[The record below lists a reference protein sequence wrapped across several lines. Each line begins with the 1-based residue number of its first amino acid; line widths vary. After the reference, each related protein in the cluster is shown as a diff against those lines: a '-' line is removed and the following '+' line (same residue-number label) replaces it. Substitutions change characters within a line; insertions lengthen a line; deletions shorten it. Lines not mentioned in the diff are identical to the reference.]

1 MKLIRLSVKGEY
13 GCHYDFTERNVIL
26 GDNNSG
32 KSTFLKLILYCL
44 GAPIKTFIDEISKMN
59 WCDSVSLDI
68 EFKNGKKAR
77 ILRKL
82 PASDAIVVTPIKN
95 NEDLVNDEIN
105 ALSVQEF
112 SDYLLD
118 SEGYARDKITYSK
131 DKTAT
136 FRFYFLLRAIY
147 VDQDTQAQ
155 SILSDLD
162 MGRDYF
168 TSQPIIKKTI
178 IEKLLG
184 KDNSELQRIRLEIQA
199 LTRAQTEMSDRI
211 SFLTEEQ
218 GEIQSQYELLPSKVR
233 QELED
238 ISAEKKILSQQEYK
252 KIAAVKAVNDTQNV
266 ELRINLQHKLNG
278 LYEQLRTLTLEIKDV
293 DEVIESLNEDLTLL
307 KYKVAAKDILEEMP
321 ILFCPNCLSPLP
333 KEKVNEG
340 LCDNCHKKTIEEQ
353 IINSATLKKTIA
365 DSILEAQE
373 IKQVKNNELAAVK
386 HKIDSIQRELRD
398 LQIQELEKREEE
410 NNLIYQAIAEIKK
423 RLEHLLQR
431 EHILKRYLSVTKELE
446 KLKSQRKNNSSKLT
460 ELKDELLKADTQ
472 AALSMQH
479 YSQFIKNF
487 RKYLNAMFDE
497 VAVCELDENYMPVID
512 NTKMSAVSSASLK
525 VAIRLAYVLALLN
538 ESIGSDV
545 ETSHLG
551 FLLLDSP
558 KDKDLDNYRFDKYLQ
573 MIDSECCGQIIV
585 TGSLSDEELY
595 KNNLKQAKYFEPLR
609 TNAKLLKKQEPTITL
624 SEPNP

>member
-1 MKLIRLSVKGEY
+1 MKLISLNVKGEY

-44 GAPIKTFIDEISKMN
+44 GAPIKTFIDEINKMN
-59 WCDSVSLDI
+59 WCDSVSLDV
-68 EFKNGKKAR
+68 EFKSGKKVR

-82 PASDAIVVTPIKN
+82 PSSDAIVITPIKE

-118 SEGYARDKITYSK
+118 NEGYTCDKITYSK

-136 FRFYFLLRAIY
+136 FRFYFLLRAVY

-155 SILSDLD
+155 SVLSDLD

-184 KDNSELQRIRLEIQA
+184 KDNSELQRIRLEIQT
-199 LTRAQTEMSDRI
+199 LTRSQTEMSDRI

-218 GEIQSQYELLPSKVR
+218 SEIQSEHEINPRKVR
-233 QELED
+233 QELDD
-238 ISAEKKILSQQEYK
+238 ISAEKKTLSQQEYK
-252 KIAAVKAVNDTQNV
+252 KIAAVKAVNDTQST
-266 ELRINLQHKLNG
+266 ELRISLQHKLNG
-278 LYEQLRTLTLEIKDV
+278 LYDQLRVLTLEIKDI
-293 DEVIESLNEDLTLL
+293 DEVIESLNNDLVLL
-307 KYKVAAKDILEEMP
+307 NYKVAAKDILEEMP
-321 ILFCPNCLSPLP
+321 ILFCPNCLSPLS
-333 KEKVNEG
+333 EEVVNRG
-340 LCDNCHKKTIEEQ
+340 LCENCHKKTIEEQ

-373 IKQVKNNELAAVK
+373 IKQVKHNEIAAVK
-386 HKIDSIQRELRD
+386 GKIDNIQREIREA
-398 LQIQELEKREEE
+398 QIQEFEKREEE
-410 NNLIYQAIAEIKK
+410 NDLVYQAIAEIKK
-423 RLEHLLQR
+423 RLEYLLQR
-431 EHILKRYLSVTKELE
+431 EHVLKRYLSVLKELE
-446 KLKSQRKNNSSKLT
+446 KLKSQRKDNSAKLT
-460 ELKDELLKADTQ
+460 ALRDELLKADTQ

-497 VAVCELDENYMPVID
+497 VVSCELDENYMPIID
-512 NTKMSAVSSASLK
+512 NTKISSVSSASLK

-538 ESIGSDV
+538 ESIDSKI
-545 ETSHLG
+545 ESSHLG
-551 FLLLDSP
+551 ILLLDSP

-573 MIDSECCGQIIV
+573 TIDNECCGQIII
-585 TGSLSDEELY
+585 TGSLSDEDLY
-595 KNNLKQAKYFEPLR
+595 KSNLKKATYFEALR
-609 TNAKLLKKQEPTITL
+609 TTSKLLKKM
-624 SEPNP
+624 

>member
-1 MKLIRLSVKGEY
+1 MKLISLNVKGEY
-13 GCHYDFTERNVIL
+13 GCHYVFTQRNVIL

-59 WCDSVSLDI
+59 WCDSVSLDV

-82 PASDAIVVTPIKN
+82 PASDAIVITPIKD
-95 NEDLVNDEIN
+95 NENLVNDEIN

-118 SEGYARDKITYSK
+118 NEGYSRDKITYSK

-184 KDNSELQRIRLEIQA
+184 KDNSELQRIRLEIQT
-199 LTRAQTEMSDRI
+199 LTKSQAEISDRI

-218 GEIQSQYELLPSKVR
+218 SEIQRDYNIFPKKVS
-233 QELED
+233 QELDD
-238 ISAEKKILSQQEYK
+238 ISAEKKVLSKQEYK
-252 KIAAVKAVNDTQNV
+252 KIAAVKSVNDTQNA
-266 ELRINLQHKLNG
+266 ELCINLQHKLKG
-278 LYEQLRTLTLEIKDV
+278 LYNEQQVLTLEIKDV
-293 DEVIESLNEDLTLL
+293 DEVIESLNEDMALL

-321 ILFCPNCLSPLP
+321 ILFCPNCLSPLSEETV
-333 KEKVNEG
+333 KKG
-340 LCDNCHKKTIEEQ
+340 LCDNCNKKTIEEQ

-373 IKQVKNNELAAVK
+373 IKQVKQNELTTVK
-386 HKIDSIQRELRD
+386 KKIADLQKELRD
-398 LQIQELEKREEE
+398 IQIRELEKREEE
-410 NNLIYQAIAEIKK
+410 SDLIYQAIAEIKK
-423 RLEHLLQR
+423 RLEYLLQR
-431 EHILKRYLSVTKELE
+431 EHLLKRYLLVSKELE
-446 KLKSQRKNNSSKLT
+446 KLKSQRKDNSAKLT
-460 ELKDELLKADTQ
+460 KLKDDLLKADTQ

-497 VAVCELDENYMPVID
+497 VVTCELDENYMPVID
-512 NTKMSAVSSASLK
+512 NTKISAVSSASLK

-538 ESIGSDV
+538 ESIDSEV
-545 ETSHLG
+545 ESSHLG
-551 FLLLDSP
+551 VLLLDSP

-573 MIDSECCGQIIV
+573 AIDNECCGQIII

-595 KNNLKQAKYFEPLR
+595 RGNLTKATYFDALR
-609 TNAKLLKKQEPTITL
+609 TTAKLLKKQ
-624 SEPNP
+624 

>member
-1 MKLIRLSVKGEY
+1 MKLISLNVKGEY

-44 GAPIKTFIDEISKMN
+44 GAPIKTFIDEINKMN
-59 WCDSVSLDI
+59 WCDSVSLDV
-68 EFKNGKKAR
+68 EFKSGKKVR

-82 PASDAIVVTPIKN
+82 PSSDAIVITPIKE

-118 SEGYARDKITYSK
+118 NEGYTCDKITYSK

-136 FRFYFLLRAIY
+136 FRFYFLLRAVY

-155 SILSDLD
+155 SVLSDLD

-184 KDNSELQRIRLEIQA
+184 KDNSELQRIRLEIQT
-199 LTRAQTEMSDRI
+199 LTRSQTEMSDRI

-218 GEIQSQYELLPSKVR
+218 SEIQSEHEINPRKVR
-233 QELED
+233 QELDD
-238 ISAEKKILSQQEYK
+238 ISAEKKTLSQQEYK
-252 KIAAVKAVNDTQNV
+252 KIAAVKAVNDTQST
-266 ELRINLQHKLNG
+266 ELRISLQHKLNG
-278 LYEQLRTLTLEIKDV
+278 LYDQLRVLTLEIKDI
-293 DEVIESLNEDLTLL
+293 DEVIESLNNDLVLL

-321 ILFCPNCLSPLP
+321 ILFCPNCLSPLS
-333 KEKVNEG
+333 EEVVNRG
-340 LCDNCHKKTIEEQ
+340 LCENCHKKTIEEQ

-373 IKQVKNNELAAVK
+373 IKQVKHNEIAAVK
-386 HKIDSIQRELRD
+386 GKIDNIQREIREA
-398 LQIQELEKREEE
+398 QIQEFEKREEE
-410 NNLIYQAIAEIKK
+410 NDLVYQAIAEIKK
-423 RLEHLLQR
+423 RLEYLLQR
-431 EHILKRYLSVTKELE
+431 EHVLKRYLSVSKELE
-446 KLKSQRKNNSSKLT
+446 KLKSQRKDNSAKLT
-460 ELKDELLKADTQ
+460 ALRDELLKADTQ

-497 VAVCELDENYMPVID
+497 VVSCELDENYMPIID
-512 NTKMSAVSSASLK
+512 NTKISSVSSASLK

-538 ESIGSDV
+538 ESIDSKI
-545 ETSHLG
+545 ESSHLG
-551 FLLLDSP
+551 ILLLDSP

-573 MIDSECCGQIIV
+573 TIDNECCGQIII
-585 TGSLSDEELY
+585 TGSLSDEDLY
-595 KNNLKQAKYFEPLR
+595 KSNLKKATYFESLR
-609 TNAKLLKKQEPTITL
+609 TTSKLLKKM
-624 SEPNP
+624 

>member
-1 MKLIRLSVKGEY
+1 MKLISLNVKGEY

-44 GAPIKTFIDEISKMN
+44 GAPIKTFIDEINKMN
-59 WCDSVSLDI
+59 WCDSVSLDV
-68 EFKNGKKAR
+68 EFKSGKKVR

-82 PASDAIVVTPIKN
+82 PSSDAIVITPIKE

-118 SEGYARDKITYSK
+118 NEGYTCDRITYSK

-136 FRFYFLLRAIY
+136 FRFYFLLRAVY
-147 VDQDTQAQ
+147 GDQDTQAQ
-155 SILSDLD
+155 SVLSDLD

-184 KDNSELQRIRLEIQA
+184 KDNSELQRIRLEIQT
-199 LTRAQTEMSDRI
+199 LTRSQTEMSDRI

-218 GEIQSQYELLPSKVR
+218 SEIQSEHEINPRKVR
-233 QELED
+233 QELDD
-238 ISAEKKILSQQEYK
+238 ISAEKKTLSQQEYK
-252 KIAAVKAVNDTQNV
+252 KIAAVKAVNDTQST
-266 ELRINLQHKLNG
+266 ELRISLQHKLNG
-278 LYEQLRTLTLEIKDV
+278 LYDQLRVLTLEIKDI
-293 DEVIESLNEDLTLL
+293 DEVIESLNNDLVLL

-321 ILFCPNCLSPLP
+321 ILFCPNCLSPLS
-333 KEKVNEG
+333 EEVVNRG
-340 LCDNCHKKTIEEQ
+340 LCENCHKKTIEEQ

-373 IKQVKNNELAAVK
+373 IKQVKHNEIAAVK
-386 HKIDSIQRELRD
+386 GKIDNIQREIREA
-398 LQIQELEKREEE
+398 QIQEFEKGEEE
-410 NNLIYQAIAEIKK
+410 NDLVYQAIAEIKK
-423 RLEHLLQR
+423 RLEYLLQR
-431 EHILKRYLSVTKELE
+431 EHVLKRYLSVSKELE
-446 KLKSQRKNNSSKLT
+446 KLKSQRKDNSAKLT
-460 ELKDELLKADTQ
+460 ALRDELLKADTQ

-497 VAVCELDENYMPVID
+497 VVSCELDENYMPIID
-512 NTKMSAVSSASLK
+512 NTKISSVSSASLK

-538 ESIGSDV
+538 ESIDSKI
-545 ETSHLG
+545 ESSHLG
-551 FLLLDSP
+551 ILLLDSP

-573 MIDSECCGQIIV
+573 TIDNECCGQIII
-585 TGSLSDEELY
+585 TGSLSDEDLY
-595 KNNLKQAKYFEPLR
+595 KSNLKKATYFEALR
-609 TNAKLLKKQEPTITL
+609 TTSKLLKKM
-624 SEPNP
+624 

>member
-1 MKLIRLSVKGEY
+1 MKLISLNVKGEY

-44 GAPIKTFIDEISKMN
+44 GAPIKTFIDEINKMN
-59 WCDSVSLDI
+59 WCDSVSLDV
-68 EFKNGKKAR
+68 EFKSGKKVR

-82 PASDAIVVTPIKN
+82 PSSDAIVITPIKE

-118 SEGYARDKITYSK
+118 NEGYTCDKITYSK

-136 FRFYFLLRAIY
+136 FRFYFLLRAVY

-155 SILSDLD
+155 SVLSDLD

-184 KDNSELQRIRLEIQA
+184 KDNSELQRIRLEIQT
-199 LTRAQTEMSDRI
+199 LTRSQTEMSDRI

-218 GEIQSQYELLPSKVR
+218 SEIQSEHEINPRKVR
-233 QELED
+233 QELDD
-238 ISAEKKILSQQEYK
+238 ISAEKKTLSQQEYK
-252 KIAAVKAVNDTQNV
+252 KIAAVKAVNDTQST
-266 ELRINLQHKLNG
+266 ELRISLQHKLNG
-278 LYEQLRTLTLEIKDV
+278 LYDQLRVLTLEIKDI
-293 DEVIESLNEDLTLL
+293 DEVIESLNNDLVLL
-307 KYKVAAKDILEEMP
+307 NYKVAAKDILEEMP
-321 ILFCPNCLSPLP
+321 ILFCPNCLSPLS
-333 KEKVNEG
+333 EEVVNRG
-340 LCDNCHKKTIEEQ
+340 LCENCHKKTIEEQ

-373 IKQVKNNELAAVK
+373 IKQVKHNEIAAVK
-386 HKIDSIQRELRD
+386 GKIDNIQREIREA
-398 LQIQELEKREEE
+398 QIQEFEKREEE
-410 NNLIYQAIAEIKK
+410 NDLVYQAIAEIKK
-423 RLEHLLQR
+423 RLEYLLQR
-431 EHILKRYLSVTKELE
+431 EHVLKRYLSVSKELE
-446 KLKSQRKNNSSKLT
+446 KLKSQRKDNSAKLT
-460 ELKDELLKADTQ
+460 ALRDELIKADTQ

-497 VAVCELDENYMPVID
+497 VVSCELDENYMPIID
-512 NTKMSAVSSASLK
+512 NTKISSVSSASLK

-538 ESIGSDV
+538 ESIDSKI
-545 ETSHLG
+545 ESSHLG
-551 FLLLDSP
+551 ILLLDSP

-573 MIDSECCGQIIV
+573 TIDNECCGQIII
-585 TGSLSDEELY
+585 TGSLSDEDLY
-595 KNNLKQAKYFEPLR
+595 KSNLKKATYFEALR
-609 TNAKLLKKQEPTITL
+609 TTSKLLKKM
-624 SEPNP
+624 

>member
-1 MKLIRLSVKGEY
+1 MKLISLNVKGEY

-44 GAPIKTFIDEISKMN
+44 GAPIKTFIDEINKMN
-59 WCDSVSLDI
+59 WCDSVSLDV
-68 EFKNGKKAR
+68 EFKSGKKVR

-82 PASDAIVVTPIKN
+82 PSSDAIVITPIKE

-118 SEGYARDKITYSK
+118 NEGYTCDKITYSK

-136 FRFYFLLRAIY
+136 FRFYFLLRAVY

-155 SILSDLD
+155 SVLSDLD

-184 KDNSELQRIRLEIQA
+184 KDNSELQRIRLEIQT
-199 LTRAQTEMSDRI
+199 LTRSQTEMSNRI
-211 SFLTEEQ
+211 SFLTEEKS
-218 GEIQSQYELLPSKVR
+218 EIQSEHEINPRKVR
-233 QELED
+233 QELDD
-238 ISAEKKILSQQEYK
+238 ISAEKKTLSQQEYK
-252 KIAAVKAVNDTQNV
+252 KIAAVKAVNDTQST
-266 ELRINLQHKLNG
+266 ELRISLQHKLNG
-278 LYEQLRTLTLEIKDV
+278 LYDQLRVLTLEIKDI
-293 DEVIESLNEDLTLL
+293 DEVIESLNNDLVLL

-321 ILFCPNCLSPLP
+321 ILFCPNCLSPLS
-333 KEKVNEG
+333 EEVVNRG
-340 LCDNCHKKTIEEQ
+340 LCDNCHKKTLEEQ

-373 IKQVKNNELAAVK
+373 IKQVKHNEIAAVK
-386 HKIDSIQRELRD
+386 GKIDNIQREIREA
-398 LQIQELEKREEE
+398 QIQEFEKREEE
-410 NNLIYQAIAEIKK
+410 NDLVYQAIAEIKK
-423 RLEHLLQR
+423 RLEYLLQR
-431 EHILKRYLSVTKELE
+431 EHVLKRYLSVSKELE
-446 KLKSQRKNNSSKLT
+446 KLKSQRKDNSAKLT
-460 ELKDELLKADTQ
+460 ALRDDLLKADTQ

-497 VAVCELDENYMPVID
+497 VVSCELDENYMPIID
-512 NTKMSAVSSASLK
+512 NTKISSVSSASLK
-525 VAIRLAYVLALLN
+525 VAIRLAYVFALLN
-538 ESIGSDV
+538 ESIDSKI
-545 ETSHLG
+545 ESSHLG
-551 FLLLDSP
+551 ILLLDSP

-573 MIDSECCGQIIV
+573 TIDNECCGQIII
-585 TGSLSDEELY
+585 TGSLSDEDLY
-595 KNNLKQAKYFEPLR
+595 KSNLKKATYFEALR
-609 TNAKLLKKQEPTITL
+609 TTSKLLKKM
-624 SEPNP
+624 

>member
-1 MKLIRLSVKGEY
+1 MKLIRLNVKGEY

-59 WCDSVSLDI
+59 LCDSVSLDV
-68 EFKNGKKAR
+68 EFKSGKKVR

-82 PASDAIVVTPIKN
+82 PSSDAIVITPIKEN
-95 NEDLVNDEIN
+95 KDLVNDEIN

-118 SEGYARDKITYSK
+118 NEGYACDKITYSK

-136 FRFYFLLRAIY
+136 FRFYFLLRAVY

-184 KDNSELQRIRLEIQA
+184 KDNSELQRIRLEIQT
-199 LTRAQTEMSDRI
+199 LTRLQKEMTDRI

-218 GEIQSQYELLPSKVR
+218 SEIQNEYEINPRKVR
-233 QELED
+233 QELDD

-252 KIAAVKAVNDTQNV
+252 KIATVKAVNDTQNT
-266 ELRINLQHKLNG
+266 ELRIGLQHKLNG
-278 LYEQLRTLTLEIKDV
+278 LYDQLRVLSLEIKDI
-293 DEVIESLNEDLTLL
+293 DEVIESLNKDLALL

-321 ILFCPNCLSPLP
+321 ILFCPNCLSPLS
-333 KEKVNEG
+333 EEVVNRG
-340 LCDNCHKKTIEEQ
+340 LCENCHKKTIEEQ
-353 IINSATLKKTIA
+353 IINSATLKKTIT

-373 IKQVKNNELAAVK
+373 IKQIKQNELATVK
-386 HKIDSIQRELRD
+386 GKIDSIQREIREA
-398 LQIQELEKREEE
+398 QIQEFEKREE
-410 NNLIYQAIAEIKK
+410 NDLIYQAIAEIKK

-431 EHILKRYLSVTKELE
+431 EHVLKRYLSVSKELE
-446 KLKSQRKNNSSKLT
+446 KLKSQRKDNSAKLT
-460 ELKDELLKADTQ
+460 VLRDELLKADTQ

-479 YSQFIKNF
+479 YSQFIKNL

-497 VAVCELDENYMPVID
+497 VVSCELDENYMPIID
-512 NTKMSAVSSASLK
+512 NTKISSVSSASLK

-538 ESIGSDV
+538 ESIDSEV
-545 ETSHLG
+545 ESSHLG
-551 FLLLDSP
+551 VLLLDSP

-573 MIDSECCGQIIV
+573 TIDNECCGQIII
-585 TGSLSDEELY
+585 TGSLSDEDLY
-595 KNNLKQAKYFEPLR
+595 KGNLTKATYFEPLR
-609 TNAKLLKKQEPTITL
+609 TTSKLLKKQ
-624 SEPNP
+624 

>member
-1 MKLIRLSVKGEY
+1 MKLISLNVKGEY

-44 GAPIKTFIDEISKMN
+44 GAPIKTFIDEINKMN
-59 WCDSVSLDI
+59 WCDSVSLDV
-68 EFKNGKKAR
+68 EFKSGKKVR

-82 PASDAIVVTPIKN
+82 PSSDAIVITPIKE

-118 SEGYARDKITYSK
+118 NEGYTCDRITYSK

-136 FRFYFLLRAIY
+136 FRFYFLLRAVY

-155 SILSDLD
+155 SVLSDLD

-184 KDNSELQRIRLEIQA
+184 KDNSELQRIRLEIQT
-199 LTRAQTEMSDRI
+199 LTRSQTEMSDRI

-218 GEIQSQYELLPSKVR
+218 SEIQSEHEINPRKVR
-233 QELED
+233 QELDD
-238 ISAEKKILSQQEYK
+238 ISAEKKTLSQQEYK
-252 KIAAVKAVNDTQNV
+252 KIAAVKAVNDTQST
-266 ELRINLQHKLNG
+266 ELRISLQHKLNG
-278 LYEQLRTLTLEIKDV
+278 LYDQLRVLTLEIKDI
-293 DEVIESLNEDLTLL
+293 DEVIESLNNDLVLL

-321 ILFCPNCLSPLP
+321 ILFCPNCLSPLS
-333 KEKVNEG
+333 EEVVNRG
-340 LCDNCHKKTIEEQ
+340 LCENCHKKTIEEQ

-373 IKQVKNNELAAVK
+373 IKQVKHNEIAAIK
-386 HKIDSIQRELRD
+386 GKIDNIQREIREA
-398 LQIQELEKREEE
+398 QIQEFEKREEE
-410 NNLIYQAIAEIKK
+410 NDLVYQAIAEIKK
-423 RLEHLLQR
+423 RLEYLLQR
-431 EHILKRYLSVTKELE
+431 EHVLKRYLSVSKELE
-446 KLKSQRKNNSSKLT
+446 KLKSQRKDNSAKLT
-460 ELKDELLKADTQ
+460 ALRDELLKADTQ

-497 VAVCELDENYMPVID
+497 VVSCELDENYMPIID
-512 NTKMSAVSSASLK
+512 NTKISSVSSASLK
-525 VAIRLAYVLALLN
+525 VAIRLAYMLALLN
-538 ESIGSDV
+538 ESIDSQI
-545 ETSHLG
+545 ESSHLG
-551 FLLLDSP
+551 ILLLDSP

-573 MIDSECCGQIIV
+573 TIDNECCGQIII
-585 TGSLSDEELY
+585 TGSLSDEDLY
-595 KNNLKQAKYFEPLR
+595 KSNLKKATYFEALR
-609 TNAKLLKKQEPTITL
+609 TTSKLLKKM
-624 SEPNP
+624 

>member
-1 MKLIRLSVKGEY
+1 MKLISLNVKGEY

-44 GAPIKTFIDEISKMN
+44 GAPIKTFIDEINKMN
-59 WCDSVSLDI
+59 WCDSVSLDV
-68 EFKNGKKAR
+68 EFKSGKKVR

-82 PASDAIVVTPIKN
+82 PSSDAIVITPIKE

-118 SEGYARDKITYSK
+118 NEGYTCDRITYSK

-136 FRFYFLLRAIY
+136 FRFYFLLRAVY

-155 SILSDLD
+155 SVLSDLD

-184 KDNSELQRIRLEIQA
+184 KDNSELQRIRLEIQT
-199 LTRAQTEMSDRI
+199 LTRSQTEMSDRI

-218 GEIQSQYELLPSKVR
+218 SEIQSEHEINPRKVR
-233 QELED
+233 QELDD
-238 ISAEKKILSQQEYK
+238 ISAEKKTLSQQEYK
-252 KIAAVKAVNDTQNV
+252 KIAAVKAVNDTQST
-266 ELRINLQHKLNG
+266 ELRISLQHKLNG
-278 LYEQLRTLTLEIKDV
+278 LYDQLRVLTLEIKDI
-293 DEVIESLNEDLTLL
+293 DEVIESLNNDLVLL

-321 ILFCPNCLSPLP
+321 ILFCPNCLSPLS
-333 KEKVNEG
+333 EEVVNRG
-340 LCDNCHKKTIEEQ
+340 LCENCHKKTIEEQ

-373 IKQVKNNELAAVK
+373 IKQVKHNEIAAVK
-386 HKIDSIQRELRD
+386 GKIDNIQREIREA
-398 LQIQELEKREEE
+398 QIQEFEKGEEE
-410 NNLIYQAIAEIKK
+410 NDLVYQAIAEIKK
-423 RLEHLLQR
+423 RLEYLLQR
-431 EHILKRYLSVTKELE
+431 EHVLKRYLSVSKELE
-446 KLKSQRKNNSSKLT
+446 KLKSQRKDNSAKLT
-460 ELKDELLKADTQ
+460 ALRDELLKADTQ

-497 VAVCELDENYMPVID
+497 VVSCELDENYMPIID
-512 NTKMSAVSSASLK
+512 NTKISSVSSASLK

-538 ESIGSDV
+538 ESIDSKI
-545 ETSHLG
+545 ESSHLG
-551 FLLLDSP
+551 ILLLDSP

-573 MIDSECCGQIIV
+573 TIDNECCGQIII
-585 TGSLSDEELY
+585 TGSLSDEDLY
-595 KNNLKQAKYFEPLR
+595 KSNLKKATYFEALR
-609 TNAKLLKKQEPTITL
+609 TTSKLLKKM
-624 SEPNP
+624 

>member
-1 MKLIRLSVKGEY
+1 MKLISLNVKGEY

-44 GAPIKTFIDEISKMN
+44 GAPIKTFIDEINKMN
-59 WCDSVSLDI
+59 WCDSVSLDV
-68 EFKNGKKAR
+68 EFKSGKKVR

-82 PASDAIVVTPIKN
+82 PSSDAIVITPIKE

-118 SEGYARDKITYSK
+118 NEGYTCDKITYSK

-136 FRFYFLLRAIY
+136 FRFYFLLRAVY

-155 SILSDLD
+155 SVLSDLD

-184 KDNSELQRIRLEIQA
+184 KDNSELQRIRLEIQT
-199 LTRAQTEMSDRI
+199 LTRSQTEMSDRI

-218 GEIQSQYELLPSKVR
+218 SEIQSEHEINPRKVR
-233 QELED
+233 QELDD
-238 ISAEKKILSQQEYK
+238 ISAEKKTLSQQEYK
-252 KIAAVKAVNDTQNV
+252 KIAAVKAVNDTQST
-266 ELRINLQHKLNG
+266 ELRISLQHKLNG
-278 LYEQLRTLTLEIKDV
+278 LYDQLRVLTLEIKDI
-293 DEVIESLNEDLTLL
+293 DEVIESLNNDLVLL

-321 ILFCPNCLSPLP
+321 ILFCPNCLSPLS
-333 KEKVNEG
+333 EEVVNRG
-340 LCDNCHKKTIEEQ
+340 LCENCHKKTIEEQ

-373 IKQVKNNELAAVK
+373 IKQVKHNEIAAVK
-386 HKIDSIQRELRD
+386 GKIDNIQREIREA
-398 LQIQELEKREEE
+398 QIQEFEKREEE
-410 NNLIYQAIAEIKK
+410 NDLVYQAIAEIKK
-423 RLEHLLQR
+423 RLEYLLQR
-431 EHILKRYLSVTKELE
+431 EHVLKRYLSVSKELE
-446 KLKSQRKNNSSKLT
+446 KLKSQRKDNSAKLT
-460 ELKDELLKADTQ
+460 ALRDELLKADTQ

-497 VAVCELDENYMPVID
+497 VVSCELDENYMPIID
-512 NTKMSAVSSASLK
+512 NTKISSVSSASLK
-525 VAIRLAYVLALLN
+525 VAIRLAYMLALLN
-538 ESIGSDV
+538 ESIDSKI
-545 ETSHLG
+545 ESSHLG
-551 FLLLDSP
+551 ILLLDSP

-573 MIDSECCGQIIV
+573 TIDNECCGQIII
-585 TGSLSDEELY
+585 TGSLSDEDLY
-595 KNNLKQAKYFEPLR
+595 KSNLKKATYFEALR
-609 TNAKLLKKQEPTITL
+609 TTSKLLKKM
-624 SEPNP
+624 

>member
-1 MKLIRLSVKGEY
+1 MKLISLNVKGEY

-44 GAPIKTFIDEISKMN
+44 GAPIKTFIDEINKMN
-59 WCDSVSLDI
+59 WCDSVSLDV
-68 EFKNGKKAR
+68 EFKSGKKVR

-82 PASDAIVVTPIKN
+82 PSSDAIVITPIKE

-118 SEGYARDKITYSK
+118 NEGYTCDKITYSK

-136 FRFYFLLRAIY
+136 FRFYFLLRAVY

-155 SILSDLD
+155 SVLSDLD

-184 KDNSELQRIRLEIQA
+184 KDNSELQRIRLEIQT
-199 LTRAQTEMSDRI
+199 LTRSQTEMSDRI

-218 GEIQSQYELLPSKVR
+218 SEIQSEHEINPRKVR
-233 QELED
+233 QELDD
-238 ISAEKKILSQQEYK
+238 ISAEKKTLSQQEYK
-252 KIAAVKAVNDTQNV
+252 KIAAVKAVNDTQST
-266 ELRINLQHKLNG
+266 ELRISLQHKLNG
-278 LYEQLRTLTLEIKDV
+278 LYDQLRVLTLEIKDI
-293 DEVIESLNEDLTLL
+293 DEVIESLNNDLVLL

-321 ILFCPNCLSPLP
+321 ILFCPNCLSPLS
-333 KEKVNEG
+333 EEVVNRG
-340 LCDNCHKKTIEEQ
+340 LCENCHKKTIEEQ

-373 IKQVKNNELAAVK
+373 IKQVKHNEIAAVK
-386 HKIDSIQRELRD
+386 GKIDNIQREIREA
-398 LQIQELEKREEE
+398 QIQEFEKREEE
-410 NNLIYQAIAEIKK
+410 NDLVYQAIAEIKK
-423 RLEHLLQR
+423 RLEYLLQR
-431 EHILKRYLSVTKELE
+431 EHVLKRYLSVSKELE
-446 KLKSQRKNNSSKLT
+446 KLKSQRKDNSAKLT
-460 ELKDELLKADTQ
+460 ALRDELLKADTQ

-497 VAVCELDENYMPVID
+497 VVSCELDENYMPIID
-512 NTKMSAVSSASLK
+512 NTKISSVSSASLK

-538 ESIGSDV
+538 ESIDSKI
-545 ETSHLG
+545 ESSHLG
-551 FLLLDSP
+551 ILLLDSP

-573 MIDSECCGQIIV
+573 TIDNECCGQIII
-585 TGSLSDEELY
+585 TGSLSDEDLY
-595 KNNLKQAKYFEPLR
+595 KSNLKKATYFEALR
-609 TNAKLLKKQEPTITL
+609 TTSKLLKKM
-624 SEPNP
+624 

>member
-1 MKLIRLSVKGEY
+1 MKLISLNVKGEY

-44 GAPIKTFIDEISKMN
+44 GAPIKTFIDEINKMN
-59 WCDSVSLDI
+59 WCDSVSLDV
-68 EFKNGKKAR
+68 EFKSGKKVR

-82 PASDAIVVTPIKN
+82 PSSDAIVITPIKE

-118 SEGYARDKITYSK
+118 NEGYTCDKITYSK

-136 FRFYFLLRAIY
+136 FRFYFLLRAVY

-155 SILSDLD
+155 SVLSDLD

-184 KDNSELQRIRLEIQA
+184 KDNSELQRIRLEIQT
-199 LTRAQTEMSDRI
+199 LTRSQTEMSDRI

-218 GEIQSQYELLPSKVR
+218 SEIQSEHEINPRKVR
-233 QELED
+233 QELDD
-238 ISAEKKILSQQEYK
+238 ISAEKKTLSQQEYK
-252 KIAAVKAVNDTQNV
+252 KIAAVKAVNDTQST
-266 ELRINLQHKLNG
+266 ELRISLQHKLNG
-278 LYEQLRTLTLEIKDV
+278 LYDQLRVLTLEIKDI
-293 DEVIESLNEDLTLL
+293 DEVIESLNNDLVLL
-307 KYKVAAKDILEEMP
+307 NYKEAAKDILEEMP
-321 ILFCPNCLSPLP
+321 ILFCPNCLSSLS
-333 KEKVNEG
+333 EEVVNRG
-340 LCDNCHKKTIEEQ
+340 LCENCHKKTIEEQ

-373 IKQVKNNELAAVK
+373 IKQVKHNEIAAVK
-386 HKIDSIQRELRD
+386 GKIDNIQREIREA
-398 LQIQELEKREEE
+398 QIQEFEKREEE
-410 NNLIYQAIAEIKK
+410 NDLVYQAIAEIKK
-423 RLEHLLQR
+423 RLEYLLQR
-431 EHILKRYLSVTKELE
+431 EHVLKRYLSVSKELE
-446 KLKSQRKNNSSKLT
+446 KLKSQRKDNSAKLT
-460 ELKDELLKADTQ
+460 ALRDELLKADTQ

-497 VAVCELDENYMPVID
+497 VVSCELDENYMPIID
-512 NTKMSAVSSASLK
+512 NTKISSVSSASLK

-538 ESIGSDV
+538 ESIDSKI
-545 ETSHLG
+545 ESCHLG
-551 FLLLDSP
+551 ILLLDSP

-573 MIDSECCGQIIV
+573 TIDNECCGQIII
-585 TGSLSDEELY
+585 TGSLSDEDLY
-595 KNNLKQAKYFEPLR
+595 KSNLKKATYFEALR
-609 TNAKLLKKQEPTITL
+609 TTSKLLKKM
-624 SEPNP
+624 

>member
-1 MKLIRLSVKGEY
+1 MKLISLNVKGEY

-44 GAPIKTFIDEISKMN
+44 GAPIKTFIDEINKMN
-59 WCDSVSLDI
+59 WCDSVSLDV
-68 EFKNGKKAR
+68 EFKSGKKVR

-82 PASDAIVVTPIKN
+82 PSSDAIVITPIKE

-118 SEGYARDKITYSK
+118 NEGYTCDRITYSK

-136 FRFYFLLRAIY
+136 FRFYFLLRAVY

-155 SILSDLD
+155 SVLSDLD

-184 KDNSELQRIRLEIQA
+184 KDNSELQRIRLEIQT
-199 LTRAQTEMSDRI
+199 LTRSQTEMSDRI

-218 GEIQSQYELLPSKVR
+218 SEIQSEHEINPRKVR
-233 QELED
+233 QELDD
-238 ISAEKKILSQQEYK
+238 ISAEKKTLSQQEYK
-252 KIAAVKAVNDTQNV
+252 KIAAVKAVNDTQST
-266 ELRINLQHKLNG
+266 ELRISLQHKLNG
-278 LYEQLRTLTLEIKDV
+278 LYDQLRVLTLEIKDI
-293 DEVIESLNEDLTLL
+293 DEVIESLNNDLVLL

-321 ILFCPNCLSPLP
+321 ILFCPNCLSPLS
-333 KEKVNEG
+333 EEVVNRG
-340 LCDNCHKKTIEEQ
+340 LCENCHKKTIEEQ

-373 IKQVKNNELAAVK
+373 IKQVKHNEIAAVK
-386 HKIDSIQRELRD
+386 GKIDNIQREIREA
-398 LQIQELEKREEE
+398 QIQEFEKREEE
-410 NNLIYQAIAEIKK
+410 NDLVYQAIAEIKK
-423 RLEHLLQR
+423 RLEYLLQR
-431 EHILKRYLSVTKELE
+431 EHVLKRYLSVSKELE
-446 KLKSQRKNNSSKLT
+446 KLKSQRKDNSAKLT
-460 ELKDELLKADTQ
+460 ALRDELLKADTQ

-497 VAVCELDENYMPVID
+497 VVSCELDENYMPIID
-512 NTKMSAVSSASLK
+512 NTKISSVSSASLK

-538 ESIGSDV
+538 ESIDSKI
-545 ETSHLG
+545 ESSHLG
-551 FLLLDSP
+551 ILLLDSP

-573 MIDSECCGQIIV
+573 TIDNECCGQIII
-585 TGSLSDEELY
+585 TGSLSDEDLY
-595 KNNLKQAKYFEPLR
+595 KSNLKKATYFEALR
-609 TNAKLLKKQEPTITL
+609 TTSKLLKKM
-624 SEPNP
+624 

>member
-1 MKLIRLSVKGEY
+1 MKLISLNVKGEY

-44 GAPIKTFIDEISKMN
+44 GAPIKTFIDEINKMN
-59 WCDSVSLDI
+59 WCDSVSLDV
-68 EFKNGKKAR
+68 EFKSGKKVR

-82 PASDAIVVTPIKN
+82 PSSDAIVITPIKE

-118 SEGYARDKITYSK
+118 NEGYTCDKITYSK

-136 FRFYFLLRAIY
+136 FRFYFLLRAVY

-155 SILSDLD
+155 SVLSDLD

-184 KDNSELQRIRLEIQA
+184 KDNSELQRIRLEIQT
-199 LTRAQTEMSDRI
+199 LTRSQTEMSDRI

-218 GEIQSQYELLPSKVR
+218 SEIKSEHEINPRKVR
-233 QELED
+233 QELDD
-238 ISAEKKILSQQEYK
+238 ISAEKKTLSQQEYK
-252 KIAAVKAVNDTQNV
+252 KIAAVKAVNDTQST
-266 ELRINLQHKLNG
+266 ELRISLQHKLNG
-278 LYEQLRTLTLEIKDV
+278 LYDQLRVLTLEIKDI
-293 DEVIESLNEDLTLL
+293 DEVIESLNNDLVLL
-307 KYKVAAKDILEEMP
+307 NYKVAAKDILEEMP
-321 ILFCPNCLSPLP
+321 ILFCPNCLSPLS
-333 KEKVNEG
+333 EEVVNRG
-340 LCDNCHKKTIEEQ
+340 LCENCHKQTIEEQ

-373 IKQVKNNELAAVK
+373 IKQVKHNEIAAVK
-386 HKIDSIQRELRD
+386 GKIDNIQREIREA
-398 LQIQELEKREEE
+398 QIQEFEKREEE
-410 NNLIYQAIAEIKK
+410 NDLVYQAIAEIKK
-423 RLEHLLQR
+423 RLEYLLQR
-431 EHILKRYLSVTKELE
+431 EHVLKRYLSVSKELE
-446 KLKSQRKNNSSKLT
+446 KLKSQRKDNSAKLT
-460 ELKDELLKADTQ
+460 ALRDELLKADTQ

-497 VAVCELDENYMPVID
+497 VVSCELDENYMPIID
-512 NTKMSAVSSASLK
+512 NTKISSVSSASLK

-538 ESIGSDV
+538 ESIDSKI
-545 ETSHLG
+545 ESSHLG
-551 FLLLDSP
+551 ILLLDSP

-573 MIDSECCGQIIV
+573 TIDNECCGQIII
-585 TGSLSDEELY
+585 TGSLSDEDLY
-595 KNNLKQAKYFEPLR
+595 KSNLKKATYFEALR
-609 TNAKLLKKQEPTITL
+609 TTSKLLKKM
-624 SEPNP
+624 